1 MPSVLEWAIGPGP
14 RPHNNS
20 RLTRTLYAPD
30 NPNQPAQADGK
41 DVQAIKRKG
50 GTDAERIRTAER

>member
-1 MPSVLEWAIGPGP
+1 MTALEWVIGPGP

-30 NPNQPAQADGK
+30 NPNQQTEVRRHPVSRRIGK
-41 DVQAIKRKG
+41 
-50 GTDAERIRTAER
+50 E